1 MIPVDTEI
9 IQLIAVHLTTIR
21 QGLEEGFLSVTLED
35 DDLETDPMR
44 LRDLLI
50 ETESYLINAL
60 EESVT
65 LVLQDMLPTEGERP
79 LPTKDNVIMF
89 PVETIEA

>member
-35 DDLETDPMR
+35 DDLDTDPMH

-65 LVLQDMLPTEGERP
+65 LVLQDMLPTEGEQP